1 VGKALFFRTFITN
14 QKLKHMTHRIFL
26 CEERVPFLVNEMLD
40 SKVKVGETDDN
51 GMTTVDITIEDA
63 FDLLKVFHAGIEA
76 GDAAR
81 RKVA

>member
-1 VGKALFFRTFITN
+1 
-14 QKLKHMTHRIFL
+14 MTHRIFL

-51 GMTTVDITIEDA
+51 GMTTVDVTIEDS